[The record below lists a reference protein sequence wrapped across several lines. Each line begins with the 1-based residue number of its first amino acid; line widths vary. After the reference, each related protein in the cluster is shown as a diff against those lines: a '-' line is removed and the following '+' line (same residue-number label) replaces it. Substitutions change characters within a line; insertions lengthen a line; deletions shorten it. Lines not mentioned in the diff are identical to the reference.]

1 MLPHSWILESLGL
14 IKVAKNIKGL
24 LNGSMKEWKSV
35 LTVNGANLGEVEIRR
50 GIFQSDS
57 LSPLLFVMAMI
68 PLTMP
73 LRREA
78 MGYRF
83 GSEGKKINHLLFMDD
98 LKLYGKDKDELEKL
112 VDVVSVFSRDI
123 GMEFG
128 LEKCAVLLMK
138 ARMKEDCDGIELP
151 DGQMIKDVD
160 W

>member
-1 MLPHSWILESLGL
+1 
-14 IKVAKNIKGL
+14 
-24 LNGSMKEWKSV
+24 
-35 LTVNGANLGEVEIRR
+35 
-50 GIFQSDS
+50 
-57 LSPLLFVMAMI
+57 
-68 PLTMP
+68 
-73 LRREA
+73 

-138 ARMKEDCDGIELP
+138 ARMKEDCDGIELL